1 MKTTNYPIFFLFL
14 FLFACNTD
22 KSPYKEIIKANI
34 IKNALGVDI
43 KPEIDSII
51 LVGKFSVD
59 NVTNYWIKQE
69 LNGEGNIDTLIN
81 RFMNVDN
88 LKRSEQY
95 NWYKWQQNRFKQL
108 KSLNKDDI
116 LYEVVKAFYRIE
128 VPVVKVKTP
137 VLNYYIIGGGK
148 IICKISEVEM
158 QAIVSE
164 NTDLN
169 FAYEYVQFNNEKPKL
184 P

>member
-1 MKTTNYPIFFLFL
+1 MKTTNYSIFVLFL
-14 FLFACNTD
+14 FLFACNND

-34 IKNALGVDI
+34 IENALGVDI
-43 KPEIDSII
+43 KPEIDSIVF
-51 LVGKFSVD
+51 VGKFSVD
-59 NVTNYWIKQE
+59 NVTNYWIKKE

-81 RFMNVDN
+81 RFMDVDN

-116 LYEVVKAFYRIE
+116 LYEVAKAFYRVEI
-128 VPVVKVKTP
+128 PVMKVKTS

-148 IICKISEVEM
+148 IICKISENEM
-158 QAIVSE
+158 QEIVSQDTE
-164 NTDLN
+164 PN
-169 FAYEYVQFNNEKPKL
+169 FAYEYVQFKNEKPKL